1 MLDPHADTRMQR
13 TRRLVPFLLAIGPL
27 WIALFSHSDL
37 FILRVAAALG
47 ALALS
52 LGLILVLA
60 RLHTLEEKLSR
71 LDDTRA
77 ASTPPPGRRE
87 TGD

>member
-1 MLDPHADTRMQR
+1 MQR

-37 FILRVAAALG
+37 LVLRVAAALG

-60 RLHTLEEKLSR
+60 RLHTLEEKMAR
-71 LDDTRA
+71 MDDTRA
-77 ASTPPPGRRE
+77 ASTPRSSRRE
-87 TGD
+87 TSD

>member
-1 MLDPHADTRMQR
+1 MQR

-27 WIALFSHSDL
+27 WIALFAHTDL
-37 FILRVAAALG
+37 FVLRVAAGLG

-52 LGLILVLA
+52 LGLILLLA
-60 RLHTLEEKLSR
+60 RLHTLEEKLAR
-71 LDDTRA
+71 MDDARA
-77 ASTPPPGRRE
+77 ASTPQPGRRE